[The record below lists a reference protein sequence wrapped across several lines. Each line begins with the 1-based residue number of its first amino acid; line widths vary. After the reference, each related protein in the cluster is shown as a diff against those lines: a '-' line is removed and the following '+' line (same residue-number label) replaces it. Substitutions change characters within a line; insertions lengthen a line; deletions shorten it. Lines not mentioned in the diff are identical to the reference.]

1 MTKTA
6 LTLAAALLAGTTLS
20 NAANAGGIRLG
31 FGMPLGSFVAHSNQS
46 YNSKPSSGYGEKKC
60 AKKAAPARHY
70 VKHEEPAPRKVV
82 KHTAPKKI
90 EVAEEAPVRH
100 IKKAV
105 KAPVAVQT
113 ATLEDKSVISDAA
126 PSIVVP
132 ETPPAADVTGTQS
145 TPAIETAKVTTEPAA
160 TTTETATPAKEEV
173 KTEPAKVE
181 TAKVETEEPK
191 RKFNLSSEAKRV
203 CRRFSAAIAGLIDVP
218 CE

>member
-113 ATLEDKSVISDAA
+113 ATLEDKAIISDAA

-132 ETPPAADVTGTQS
+132 ETPPAAEVSGTQS
-145 TPAIETAKVTTEPAA
+145 TPAIETANV
-160 TTTETATPAKEEV
+160 TTETAALVTEEV

-191 RKFNLSSEAKRV
+191 RKINLTSEAKRV

>member
-90 EVAEEAPVRH
+90 EVAEEAPVRR
-100 IKKAV
+100 IKKVV
-105 KAPVAVQT
+105 KAPVAIQT
-113 ATLEDKSVISDAA
+113 ATLEDKAIISDAA

-145 TPAIETAKVTTEPAA
+145 TPAIETANV
-160 TTTETATPAKEEV
+160 TTETAPAVTEEV
-173 KTEPAKVE
+173 KTELATVE
-181 TAKVETEEPK
+181 TAKVETEESK
-191 RKFNLSSEAKRV
+191 RKINLTSEAKRV

>member
-6 LTLAAALLAGTTLS
+6 LTLAAVLLAGTTLS
-20 NAANAGGIRLG
+20 TAANAGGIRLG

-46 YNSKPSSGYGEKKC
+46 YNSKPSYGYGEKKC

-90 EVAEEAPVRH
+90 EVAEEAPVRR
-100 IKKAV
+100 IKKVV
-105 KAPVAVQT
+105 KAPVAIQT
-113 ATLEDKSVISDAA
+113 AKLEDKAIISDAA

-132 ETPPAADVTGTQS
+132 ETPPAAEIVGTQS
-145 TPAIETAKVTTEPAA
+145 TAAIEIAKVSAEPAA
-160 TTTETATPAKEEV
+160 TETAALVKEEV
-173 KTEPAKVE
+173 KAEPAKVE
-181 TAKVETEEPK
+181 TPKAETEEPK
-191 RKFNLSSEAKRV
+191 VKATISSEAKRI

>member
-1 MTKTA
+1 MTKIA

-20 NAANAGGIRLG
+20 NDANAGGIRLG

-132 ETPPAADVTGTQS
+132 ETPPAAEVTGTQA
-145 TPAIETAKVTTEPAA
+145 TPAIETANV
-160 TTTETATPAKEEV
+160 TTETAAAVTEAV

-181 TAKVETEEPK
+181 TAKVETQEPK
-191 RKFNLSSEAKRV
+191 RKINLTSEAKRV

>member
-1 MTKTA
+1 MTKIA

-70 VKHEEPAPRKVV
+70 VKH
-82 KHTAPKKI
+82 TAPKKI

-105 KAPVAVQT
+105 KAPVAIQT

-132 ETPPAADVTGTQS
+132 ESPPAAEVAGTQS
-145 TPAIETAKVTTEPAA
+145 TPAIETATV
-160 TTTETATPAKEEV
+160 TTETAAVVTEEV
-173 KTEPAKVE
+173 KAEPAKVE

-191 RKFNLSSEAKRV
+191 RKINLTSEAKRV